1 MFYSFSDIHFF
12 TSYYILHNNFTTLV
26 AKMQYKK
33 FQKCDFLVD
42 IYSFISYT

>member
-33 FQKCDFLVD
+33 FQKRDFIVD
-42 IYSFISYT
+42 NFFFISYT